1 MENDPNRKKHWKQIG
16 RDPIR
21 GRWATFHVTMCP
33 KGIIALTRFT
43 METLGSPD
51 AFFLLFDELNHTIG
65 LQPTHKGVTDA
76 YPTAAR
82 GSRGARMVRAHRLCL
97 ECNIR
102 LAESIRF
109 TAPEID
115 KDGILN
121 LDLRKAI
128 PTRKANRK

>member
-16 RDPIR
+16 RDAKR

-33 KGIIALTRFT
+33 KGIIAINRFT
-43 METLGSPD
+43 IETLGSPD

-65 LQPTHKGVTDA
+65 LQPTAKGVTDA

-82 GSRGARMVRAHRLCL
+82 GPRGAQMVRANRLCK

-102 LAESIRF
+102 LAATIRF

-115 KDGILN
+115 QDGILN

-128 PTRKANRK
+128 PARKANRT